1 MTHLAV
7 QAEEV
12 VDVRGQCQSSRPVLD
27 ASRLNSNLE
36 TTDSQIG

>member
-12 VDVRGQCQSSRPVLD
+12 VEEVIEEVISCQLPVGSSQQ
-27 ASRLNSNLE
+27 LNQMLAH
-36 TTDSQIG
+36 Q